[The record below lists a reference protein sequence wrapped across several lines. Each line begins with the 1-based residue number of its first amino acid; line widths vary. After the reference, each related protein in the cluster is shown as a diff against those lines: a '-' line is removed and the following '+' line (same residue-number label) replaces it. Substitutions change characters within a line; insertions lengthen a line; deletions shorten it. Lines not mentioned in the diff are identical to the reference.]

1 MKDYKEWSSLK
12 KGDEVTDFF
21 RKKRVSLLVVLVQ
34 DILQNGKM
42 EQKNELQMECYIKN
56 KAMKNMVKE
65 IIQLNHYAIKLTFF
79 GGER

>member
-1 MKDYKEWSSLK
+1 MKDYKEQSSLK
-12 KGDEVTDFF
+12 NWDEVTDFLG
-21 RKKRVSLLVVLVQ
+21 KKRASLLVMLVQ

-65 IIQLNHYAIKLTFF
+65 IIQLNHHAIKLTFLW
-79 GGER
+79 R